1 MQTILYHEDSETE
14 QKETREKE
22 REREEI
28 SGMDQLLIFHRDS
41 MTGTNMKNNIL
52 YKFLWTSRPDQN
64 PENIVSYNNTGD
76 GAITISNFRTLL

>member
-14 QKETREKE
+14 QKETGERERE

-52 YKFLWTSRPDQN
+52 YKFL
-64 PENIVSYNNTGD
+64 
-76 GAITISNFRTLL
+76 

>member
-1 MQTILYHEDSETE
+1 MQTIFYLEDSETE
-14 QKETREKE
+14 QKETRE

-52 YKFLWTSRPDQN
+52 YKFL
-64 PENIVSYNNTGD
+64 
-76 GAITISNFRTLL
+76 